1 MRKLIV
7 SAAIAGLI
15 AGGAAVVKAET
26 LVVGHRTLP
35 VNQGDV
41 HMAFSALAVNP
52 IMAFFDSLT
61 YNDQA
66 GNTNPGLVT
75 SWENTAPDTWI
86 LKVRPGVK
94 FHNGKPVTAEAI
106 AFNIR
111 YLMTDEGRVKSA
123 ARQVKFLASATAI
136 DDNTVEVKTKKPNP
150 IFYSQAAIIR
160 IVEPTAYSEGIET
173 FSRNPVGTGAFR
185 VTNWAPDRIEA
196 VAFDNGWRKPKVDA
210 LTIIELPEVAS
221 RIQALLS
228 GQVDMALDVGPEAI
242 ETIENAGGQVIV
254 SPTHNIMTLMI
265 NSVREGPLQ
274 DVRIRQAMNYG
285 VNKQVFIDTV
295 LRGLVRAAGQPLK
308 MGDVGYNPNVK
319 PYPYDPEKAKQL
331 LAEAGYPNGI
341 KLTAEVVT
349 SLGEFSSAQQHIA
362 SDLAKVGI
370 DLELKVIT
378 TPILIKKILNQ
389 QPWDGDAFSMQFE
402 SYPTGD
408 GGRPMDT
415 HSCNFFF
422 DSRWI
427 CDKAIM
433 PTIIALGS
441 EMDPQK
447 RVAMLQ
453 EAMQYYHDN
462 ALALFMYERAQFD
475 AMSGDVK
482 NYELVNRAINWHE
495 LELTR

>member
-1 MRKLIV
+1 LSGTELILFFGEPPAQLFV
-7 SAAIAGLI
+7 GDATPGVLAAY
-15 AGGAAVVKAET
+15 
-26 LVVGHRTLP
+26 R
-35 VNQGDV
+35 D
-41 HMAFSALAVNP
+41 AFS
-52 IMAFFDSLT
+52 S
-61 YNDQA
+61 
-66 GNTNPGLVT
+66 
-75 SWENTAPDTWI
+75 
-86 LKVRPGVK
+86 VRGWSP
-94 FHNGKPVTAEAI
+94 
-106 AFNIR
+106 
-111 YLMTDEGRVKSA
+111 
-123 ARQVKFLASATAI
+123 SAT
-136 DDNTVEVKTKKPNP
+136 
-150 IFYSQAAIIR
+150 
-160 IVEPTAYSEGIET
+160 
-173 FSRNPVGTGAFR
+173 
-185 VTNWAPDRIEA
+185 
-196 VAFDNGWRKPKVDA
+196 
-210 LTIIELPEVAS
+210 
-221 RIQALLS
+221 
-228 GQVDMALDVGPEAI
+228 VGPEAI
-242 ETIENAGGQVIV
+242 DQIENAGGQVIV

-308 MGDVGYNPNVK
+308 IGDVGYNPNVK

-362 SDLAKVGI
+362 SDLARVGI

-402 SYPTGD
+402 SFPTGD

-433 PTIIALGS
+433 PTIIAAGS
-441 EMDPQK
+441 EMDLKK
-447 RVAMLQ
+447 RVALLQ

-475 AMSGDVK
+475 AMSSNVK

>member
-15 AGGAAVVKAET
+15 AGGAAAVQAET
-26 LVVGHRTLP
+26 LLVGHRTLP
-35 VNQGDV
+35 PNHGNV
-41 HMAFSALAVNP
+41 HRAFSALAVNP
-52 IMAFFDSLT
+52 LMAFFDSLT
-61 YNDQA
+61 YNDQE
-66 GNTNPGLVT
+66 GNTNAGLVT

-106 AFNIR
+106 AFNIH
-111 YLMTDEGRVKSA
+111 YFTTDEGRSTNA
-123 ARQVKFLASATAI
+123 ARQVKYLASARAI
-136 DDNTVEVKTKKPNP
+136 DENTVEVKTKKPNP

-160 IVEPTAYSEGIET
+160 VVEPTAWSEGIET
-173 FSRNPVGTGAFR
+173 FARNPVGTGAFR
-185 VTNWAPDRIEA
+185 VTDWGTDRIEA
-196 VAFDNGWRKPKVDA
+196 VAHDNGWRKPKVDA

-221 RIQALLS
+221 RVQALLS
-228 GQVDMALDVGPEAI
+228 GQVDMALDVGPESIDII
-242 ETIENAGGQVIV
+242 EDAGGQVIV
-254 SPTHNIMTLMI
+254 SATHNIMTLMI

-274 DVRIRQAMNYG
+274 DVRIRQAMNYA
-285 VNKQVFIDTV
+285 VDKQAFIDTV
-295 LRGLVRAAGQPLK
+295 LRGLVRAAGQPIK
-308 MGDVGYNPNVK
+308 MGNVGYNPNVK

-349 SLGEFSSAQQHIA
+349 TLGEFSSALQHIA
-362 SDLAKVGI
+362 SELAKVGI

-389 QPWDGDAFSMQFE
+389 APWEADAFSMQFE

-408 GGRPMDT
+408 AGRPMGT

-422 DSRWI
+422 ESRWI

-433 PTIIALGS
+433 PTINAADS
-441 EMDPQK
+441 EMNPEK
-447 RVAMLQ
+447 RVALLQ

-462 ALALFMYERAQFD
+462 AFALFMYERAQFD

-482 NYELVNRAINWHE
+482 NYELVNRAINWHDIV
-495 LELTR
+495 LTR